1 MAVWHGKFDN
11 FFLFQKNEVI
21 EREVEEELEK
31 DTVQEYIMM
40 SDDEGDNDSDIVG
53 TEAEV
58 NVKSL
63 YTAVIDWLIYSEV
76 TYWHFIICGGNTA
89 SCHGS

>member
-1 MAVWHGKFDN
+1 
-11 FFLFQKNEVI
+11 LFQKNEVI

-63 YTAVIDWLIYSEV
+63 YTAVID
-76 TYWHFIICGGNTA
+76 
-89 SCHGS
+89 